1 MMPAETP
8 SFPLHQLKLNSY
20 PCEDAIVV
28 ECAGRLTLEHAPRLK
43 SEVKGMIPGQKRI
56 ILDLREVVFMDS
68 SGLGTLVG
76 LYISARN
83 SGCRLELVNMSK
95 AVREL
100 LGMSQLLSV
109 FEACGRYGMRM

>member
-1 MMPAETP
+1 MAAETP
-8 SFPLHQLKLNSY
+8 SVPLHQLKLKSY
-20 PCEDAIVV
+20 ALEDAMVV
-28 ECAGRLTLEHAPRLK
+28 ECAGRLTLEHAPHLK
-43 SEVKGMIPGQKRI
+43 SEVKAIIPGQKWI
-56 ILDLREVVFMDS
+56 ILDLAGVAFMDS

-95 AVREL
+95 AVRDL

-109 FEACGRYGMRM
+109 FGDCGRYGMRM